1 MSQMYADTDLDD
13 LQENDLSRIGVSLPS
28 NLLNEFDKIL
38 NTRGYS
44 SRSEG
49 IRDAIR
55 TYIRYHK
62 WMAEVT
68 GMRQGVIT
76 LVYDHHQRGLVAAIT
91 DIEHEFMGLIQA
103 SLHSHVS
110 HTRCVE
116 VLLVKG
122 EAQDVKTVAERLMA
136 QKGVETV
143 KLTTIPLEGK

>member
-1 MSQMYADTDLDD
+1 MPEEFSGNEEEE

-28 NLLNEFDKIL
+28 NLLTSFDQIL

-55 TYIRYHK
+55 SYITYYK
-62 WMAEVT
+62 WMADLT
-68 GMRQGVIT
+68 GMRQGVIII
-76 LVYDHHQRGLVAAIT
+76 VYDHHQRGLVSAIT
-91 DIEHEFMGLIQA
+91 DIQHDFMELIQA

-110 HTRCVE
+110 HSRCVE

-122 EAQDVKTVAERLMA
+122 DAKDVKAVAERLMA

-143 KLTTIPLEGK
+143 KLTTIPLEG

>member
-1 MSQMYADTDLDD
+1 MPESFSDPEHDEML
-13 LQENDLSRIGVSLPS
+13 EHDLSRIGVSLPS
-28 NLLNEFDKIL
+28 NLLNNFDKIL
-38 NTRGYS
+38 KTRGYS

-55 TYIRYHK
+55 SYIRYYK
-62 WMAEVT
+62 WMADMT
-68 GMRQGVIT
+68 GIRQGVIT
-76 LVYDHHQRGLVAAIT
+76 IVYDHHQRGLIAAIT
-91 DIEHEFMGLIQA
+91 DIQHDYIELIQA

-122 EAQDVKTVAERLMA
+122 DAKEVKEVAERLMA

-143 KLTTIPLEGK
+143 KLTTIPLEG

>member
-1 MSQMYADTDLDD
+1 MPESFTDPDHD
-13 LQENDLSRIGVSLPS
+13 EVQEHDLSRIGVSLPS
-28 NLLNEFDKIL
+28 NLLNNFDKIL

-55 TYIRYHK
+55 SYIRYYK
-62 WMAEVT
+62 WMADMT
-68 GMRQGVIT
+68 GIRQGVIT
-76 LVYDHHQRGLVAAIT
+76 IVYDHHQRGLIAAIT
-91 DIEHEFMGLIQA
+91 DIQHDYMDLIQA

-110 HTRCVE
+110 HSRCVE

-122 EAQDVKTVAERLMA
+122 DAKEVKEVAEKLMA

-143 KLTTIPLEGK
+143 KLTTIPLEG

>member
-1 MSQMYADTDLDD
+1 
-13 LQENDLSRIGVSLPS
+13 
-28 NLLNEFDKIL
+28 
-38 NTRGYS
+38 
-44 SRSEG
+44 
-49 IRDAIR
+49 
-55 TYIRYHK
+55 
-62 WMAEVT
+62 MAEVT

-143 KLTTIPLEGK
+143 KLTTIPLEG

>member
-1 MSQMYADTDLDD
+1 MADEFSDTDHEDI
-13 LQENDLSRIGVSLPS
+13 QEHDLSRIGVSLPS
-28 NLLNEFDKIL
+28 NLLNSFDQIL
-38 NTRGYS
+38 HTRGYS

-55 TYIRYHK
+55 SYIRYYK
-62 WMAEVT
+62 WMADIT

-76 LVYDHHQRGLVAAIT
+76 LVYDHHQRGLIASIT
-91 DIEHEFMGLIQA
+91 DIQHDFMDLIQA

-110 HTRCVE
+110 HNRCVE

-122 EAQDVKTVAERLMA
+122 DAKDVKAVAERLMA

-143 KLTTIPLEGK
+143 KLTTIPLEG

>member
-1 MSQMYADTDLDD
+1 MFDSFSDSNADDI
-13 LQENDLSRIGVSLPS
+13 QENELSRIGVSLPS
-28 NLLNEFDKIL
+28 NLLISFDQIL
-38 NTRGYS
+38 GSRGYS

-55 TYIRYHK
+55 SYIRYYK
-62 WMAEVT
+62 WMAELT
-68 GMRQGVIT
+68 GLRQGVIT
-76 LVYDHHQRGLVAAIT
+76 IVYDHHQRNLVSAIT
-91 DIEHEFMGLIQA
+91 DIQHDYMDLIQV

-122 EAQDVKTVAERLMA
+122 DAKEIKAVAERLMA

-143 KLTTIPLEGK
+143 KLTTIPLEG

>member
-1 MSQMYADTDLDD
+1 MLDSFSDSDVDD

-28 NLLNEFDKIL
+28 NLLTSFDKIL

-55 TYIRYHK
+55 SYIRYYK
-62 WMAEVT
+62 WMGDVT
-68 GMRQGVIT
+68 GERQGVIT
-76 LVYDHHQRGLVAAIT
+76 IVYDHHQRGLVAAIT
-91 DIEHEFMGLIQA
+91 DIQHDYMGLIQV
-103 SLHSHVS
+103 SLHSHVT

-116 VLLVKG
+116 VLLVRGDATK
-122 EAQDVKTVAERLMA
+122 VKEVAERLMA

-143 KLTTIPLEGK
+143 KLSTIPIEG

>member
-1 MSQMYADTDLDD
+1 MADTFSDTDHDD
-13 LQENDLSRIGVSLPS
+13 IQEHDLSRIGVSLPS
-28 NLLNEFDKIL
+28 NLLNSFDQIL
-38 NTRGYS
+38 HTRGYS

-55 TYIRYHK
+55 SYIRYYK
-62 WMAEVT
+62 WMADIT

-76 LVYDHHQRGLVAAIT
+76 LVYDHHQRGLIASIT
-91 DIEHEFMGLIQA
+91 DIQHDFMDLIQA

-110 HTRCVE
+110 HNRCVE

-122 EAQDVKTVAERLMA
+122 DAKDVKAVAERLMA

-143 KLTTIPLEGK
+143 KLTTIPLEG

>member
-1 MSQMYADTDLDD
+1 MSEPFIEQDPDEIM
-13 LQENDLSRIGVSLPS
+13 EHDLSRIGVSLPS
-28 NLLNEFDKIL
+28 NLLNSFDQIL
-38 NTRGYS
+38 KTRGYS

-55 TYIRYHK
+55 SYIRYYK
-62 WMAEVT
+62 WMADMT
-68 GMRQGVIT
+68 GIRQGVIT
-76 LVYDHHQRGLVAAIT
+76 IVYDHHQRGLIAAIT
-91 DIEHEFMGLIQA
+91 DIQHDYMNLIQA

-122 EAQDVKTVAERLMA
+122 DAKEVKEVAERLMA

-143 KLTTIPLEGK
+143 KLTTIPLEG

>member
-1 MSQMYADTDLDD
+1 MSPSFADSEQEDLY
-13 LQENDLSRIGVSLPS
+13 ENDLSRIGVSLPS
-28 NLLNEFDKIL
+28 NLLQNFDQIL
-38 NTRGYS
+38 KTRGYS

-55 TYIRYHK
+55 SYIRYHK
-62 WMAEVT
+62 WMADLS
-68 GMRQGVIT
+68 GPRQGIIT

-91 DIEHEFMGLIQA
+91 DIQHDFMELIQV

-122 EAQDVKTVAERLMA
+122 DAQQVKGIAERLMA

-143 KLTTIPLEGK
+143 KLTTIPLEG

>member
-1 MSQMYADTDLDD
+1 MSSNFSDYESDD
-13 LQENDLSRIGVSLPS
+13 HHESDLSRIGVSLPS
-28 NLLNEFDKIL
+28 NLLNNFDQIL
-38 NTRGYS
+38 KQRGYS

-55 TYIRYHK
+55 SYIRYYK
-62 WMAEVT
+62 WMADMT
-68 GMRQGVIT
+68 GERQGVIT
-76 LVYDHHQRGLVAAIT
+76 LVYDHHQRGLIAAIT
-91 DIEHEFMGLIQA
+91 DIQHDYIGVIQA

-122 EAQDVKTVAERLMA
+122 DAQEVKAIAERLMA

-143 KLTTIPLEGK
+143 KLTTIPLEG

>member
-1 MSQMYADTDLDD
+1 MYSDTETDY
-13 LQENDLSRIGVSLPS
+13 LQDNDLSRIGVSLPS
-28 NLLNEFDKIL
+28 HLLNEFDKIL

-68 GMRQGVIT
+68 GLRQGVIT
-76 LVYDHHQRGLVAAIT
+76 IVYDHHQRGLAGAIT
-91 DIEHEFMGLIQA
+91 DIEHDCMNLIQA

-122 EAQDVKTVAERLMA
+122 DAKDVKTVAERLMA

-143 KLTTIPLEGK
+143 KLTTIPLE